1 MLTVLKFPGKVAFE
15 LRLGERGVGWGVAIE
30 TLIGAGDMRPE
41 DPRKV
46 GESWRNGGDR
56 VE

>member
-1 MLTVLKFPGKVAFE
+1 MVGLRVLKFPANVAFE

-30 TLIGAGDMRPE
+30 TLIGAVDMRPE

-46 GESWRNGGDR
+46 GES
-56 VE
+56 